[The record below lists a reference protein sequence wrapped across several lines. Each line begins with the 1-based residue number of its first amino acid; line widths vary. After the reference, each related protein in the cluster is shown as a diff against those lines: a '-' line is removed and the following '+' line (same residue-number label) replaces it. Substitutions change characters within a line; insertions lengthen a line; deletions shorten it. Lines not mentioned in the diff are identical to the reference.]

1 MAQGLHHSSLQLPIS
16 LVSFCQLKTKTKI
29 PRWQQK
35 EEAENMLPKVNLGEM
50 LEIHLAGKTTK
61 NRQNSKP
68 REKKKQESRE

>member
-35 EEAENMLPKVNLGEM
+35 EEAENMLPKVNSWRD
-50 LEIHLAGKTTK
+50 AGDTPGRKNHQEQAKLQTTGK
-61 NRQNSKP
+61 
-68 REKKKQESRE
+68 EKARK